1 MICLNSQKLTDLR
14 LKYIF
19 SPFNPSLFL
28 LDTLEMPFTISK
40 IKYFVHKTKKEKKKD
55 QPAFKKCI
63 MTQP

>member
-1 MICLNSQKLTDLR
+1 MICLNSQKLAVLR

-28 LDTLEMPFTISK
+28 LDTLEMPFTIVK
-40 IKYFVHKTKKEKKKD
+40 IKYFVRKRKNEKKKD
-55 QPAFKKCI
+55 QPAFKKFI